1 MSSDTA
7 VKRLM
12 TAELETVSPDEAI
25 SEAATTLL
33 EQDAGSLVVLDA
45 ENTVSGILTCTDLA
59 ELVANSTAPSEATVS
74 DYMTTGVVTISPDKS
89 LQDAAAEMITNGI
102 QHLPVTDNDDEMI
115 GMLSTTD
122 ITNHLT
128 YAGSAGTD

>member
-7 VKRLM
+7 VERLM
-12 TAELETVSPDEAI
+12 TTELETVSPDEEI
-25 SEAATTLL
+25 SVAAATLL
-33 EQDAGSLVVLDA
+33 EQQAGSLVVLDG
-45 ENTVSGILTCTDLA
+45 ENQVAGILTCTDLA
-59 ELVANSTAPSEATVS
+59 ELVANSTAPAEATVG
-74 DYMTTGVVTISPDKS
+74 DYMTTGVVTISPEKS

-102 QHLPVTDNDDEMI
+102 QHLPVTDSDDEMI

-128 YAGSAGTD
+128 YAGSAGID

>member
-7 VKRLM
+7 VERLM
-12 TAELETVSPDEAI
+12 TTELETVSPDEEI
-25 SEAATTLL
+25 SVAATTLL
-33 EQDAGSLVVLDA
+33 EQQAGSLVVLDG
-45 ENTVSGILTCTDLA
+45 ENQVAGILTCTDLA
-59 ELVANSTAPSEATVS
+59 ELVANSTAPAEATVG
-74 DYMTTGVVTISPDKS
+74 DYMTTGVVTISPEKS

-102 QHLPVTDNDDEMI
+102 QHLPVTDSDDEMI

-128 YAGSAGTD
+128 YAGSAGID

>member
-7 VKRLM
+7 VERLM
-12 TAELETVSPDEAI
+12 TTDLETVSPDEEI
-25 SEAATTLL
+25 SGAATTLL
-33 EQDAGSLVVLDA
+33 EQQAGSLVVLDA
-45 ENTVSGILTCTDLA
+45 ENQVSGILTCTDLA
-59 ELVANSTAPSEATVS
+59 ELVANSTTPAEATVS
-74 DYMTTGVVTISPDKS
+74 DYMTTGVVTISPEQS

-102 QHLPVTDNDDEMI
+102 QHLPVTDSDDEMI

-128 YAGSAGTD
+128 YAGSAGTE

>member
-7 VKRLM
+7 VERLM
-12 TAELETVSPDEAI
+12 TTELETVSPDE
-25 SEAATTLL
+25 ELNAAAATLL
-33 EQDAGSLVVLDA
+33 EQQAGSLVVLDA
-45 ENTVSGILTCTDLA
+45 ENQVSGILTCTDLA

>member
-7 VKRLM
+7 VERLM
-12 TAELETVSPDEAI
+12 TTELETVSPDEEI
-25 SEAATTLL
+25 SVAATTLL
-33 EQDAGSLVVLDA
+33 EQQAGSLVVLDG
-45 ENTVSGILTCTDLA
+45 ENQVVGILTCTDLA
-59 ELVANSTAPSEATVS
+59 ELVANSTAPAEATVG
-74 DYMTTGVVTISPDKS
+74 DYMTTGVVTISPEKS

-102 QHLPVTDNDDEMI
+102 QHLPVTDSDDEMI

-128 YAGSAGTD
+128 YAGSAGID